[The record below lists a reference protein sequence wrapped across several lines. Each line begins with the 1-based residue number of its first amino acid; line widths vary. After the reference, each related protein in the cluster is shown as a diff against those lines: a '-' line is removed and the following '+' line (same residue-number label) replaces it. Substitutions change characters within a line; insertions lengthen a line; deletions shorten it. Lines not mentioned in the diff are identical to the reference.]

1 MSGVISTC
9 RERPSRLERNPATQ
23 HHRVGHI
30 DVVLRVKAIDDLA
43 VGEPRRD
50 PRGFEVFGN
59 GIVVPVDDVDAF
71 AAALEVLVE
80 QPDLRAAMGAAGRAV
95 AGTRF
100 AKERLIKDME
110 SVYDAL
116 LSRREEGRCGR

>member
-1 MSGVISTC
+1 
-9 RERPSRLERNPATQ
+9 L
-23 HHRVGHI
+23 
-30 DVVLRVKAIDDLA
+30 DVVCLTSRNEGTPVALIEAMAAGRPFVSTDVGGVRDLA

-116 LSRREEGRCGR
+116 LGRREEGRCGR